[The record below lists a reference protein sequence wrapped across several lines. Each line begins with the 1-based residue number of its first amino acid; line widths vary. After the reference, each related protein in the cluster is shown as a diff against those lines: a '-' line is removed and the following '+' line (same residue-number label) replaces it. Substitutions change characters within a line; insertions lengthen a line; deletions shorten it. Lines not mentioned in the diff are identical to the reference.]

1 MDKIEALLE
10 IKRQLD
16 LVELDNQDLANFVK
30 PLLVEVRKYG
40 FTSFRISIPF
50 PSFNDGD
57 PCEPYVS
64 EYVGFGTPLGDVREE
79 YVGDWLACFE
89 GLKTGGKCQ
98 GDALNPTDLEAQ
110 MIQIY
115 QTFESLLDLG
125 KSPSAVNLTFT
136 LEGDSVTVDEEENV
150 Y

>member
-16 LVELDNQDLANFVK
+16 LIELDSQDLANFVK

-40 FTSFRISIPF
+40 FTSFRIAIPF

-64 EYVGFGTPLGDVREE
+64 EYVGFGSDGDVCEE
-79 YVGDWLACFE
+79 YVGGWEDNFKAIQAE
-89 GLKTGGKCQ
+89 GRCEDG
-98 GDALNPTDLEAQ
+98 ALSPTDLQAKMLQ
-110 MIQIY
+110 VY
-115 QTFESLLDLG
+115 NTFEELLDIG
-125 KSPSAVNLTFT
+125 KAPSAVTLTFQMD
-136 LEGDSVTVDEEENV
+136 GDSVTVDEEGNV